1 MPARNVPMEKEQ
13 KLTNFT
19 KKKKNKK
26 IELKKETSMLIL
38 IFGKLYFKSKFHID
52 YKDSPS

>member
-1 MPARNVPMEKEQ
+1 MEKEQ
-13 KLTNFT
+13 KLTTFT
-19 KKKKNKK
+19 KKKNKK